1 MAHERVR
8 ERALAGAVGPHDRV
22 DLVRVDRQVDA
33 ADDLLIVDGDV
44 QVFDL
49 EQSQL
54 VTPSH

>member
-1 MAHERVR
+1 VY
-8 ERALAGAVGPHDRV
+8 
-22 DLVRVDRQVDA
+22 LVRVDRQVDA

>member
-1 MAHERVR
+1 VN
-8 ERALAGAVGPHDRV
+8 
-22 DLVRVDRQVDA
+22 LVRVDRQVDA

-44 QVFDL
+44 QVLDL